1 MIMARNRSE
10 KEWRQIIDGTKTAK
24 EIAYENGTSICNVYH
39 IAKKL
44 NITLKDPRDDDKDYH
59 GVLIEQLKEELSKMP
74 VTAVVHKYGLNS
86 INPRSFLAKRNIPYF
101 QKIDTKFNQINEVPD
116 IMCKR
121 PGEARDMIRTLCDFY
136 TDASIAR
143 VFGCTRQYIYQIRNE
158 NEKQ

>member
-1 MIMARNRSE
+1 MAKNRSE

-44 NITLKDPRDDDKDYH
+44 NITLKDPRDNNEDYH
-59 GVLIEQLKEELSKMP
+59 GVSIEQLKEELSKMP
-74 VTAVVHKYGLNS
+74 VTAVAHKYGLNS
-86 INPRSFLAKRNIPYF
+86 INLRSFLAKRNIPYF
-101 QKIDTKFNQINEVPD
+101 QVKDIKSECVNEVPAVR
-116 IMCKR
+116 CR
-121 PGEARDMIRTLCDFY
+121 RAGEARDMIRTLCDFY

-143 VFGCTRQYIYQIRNE
+143 VFGCTRPYIYQIRNE